1 MNGLKSF
8 DLPDYQEDDVRLQAM
23 ELSMPLLQEI
33 VALIAQAVRHASPL
47 EPANYR
53 GQKIFGEGQRIVRE
67 RLLSLGG
74 HWQTVKKGNDEQTV
88 NTKVGY
94 GLTVKKGDKRTG
106 ILSTV
111 ASQQSRIG
119 KMTHEAVEINGQLSL
134 FPGEEIA
141 IGQRP
146 RWYLLVYVTADTVR
160 AELSLPVRANEKA
173 FTAFAHRI
181 IIPTDELLPVAIS
194 VVQDSPPI
202 DIPVGIKTTS

>member
-1 MNGLKSF
+1 MNNLKTL
-8 DLPDYQEDDVRLQAM
+8 DLSDYQDDGAQLQAM
-23 ELSMPLLQEI
+23 GLSMPLLQEI
-33 VALIAQAVRHASPL
+33 VASIVQVWRNASPL

-67 RLLSLGG
+67 SLLSLGG

-94 GLTVKKGDKRTG
+94 GLTVKKGNQWTG

-119 KMTHEAVEINGQLSL
+119 KMTHEAVETNGQLLL
-134 FPGEEIA
+134 FPPEEMPS
-141 IGQRP
+141 GQQL

-160 AELSLPVRANEKA
+160 AELSLPVSADENT
-173 FTAFAHRI
+173 FTRFAHRI
-181 IIPTDELLPVAIS
+181 IVPAAEHTPAVLPA
-194 VVQDSPPI
+194 VQDSPPI